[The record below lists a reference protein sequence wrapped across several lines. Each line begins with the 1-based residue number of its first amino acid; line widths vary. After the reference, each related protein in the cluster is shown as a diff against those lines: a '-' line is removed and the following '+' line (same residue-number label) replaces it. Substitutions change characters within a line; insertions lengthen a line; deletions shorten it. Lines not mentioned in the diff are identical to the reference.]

1 MFYPKGDTQINHTNK
16 TLETTQAFSM
26 DHHSRTLAPLFT
38 VSISKAAARP
48 FRCGVIWCW
57 TRIREGIAYE
67 HMIKENIKDKVI
79 YILIYIYIGIYIW
92 VYICTIISTY
102 INDILRI
109 CFTRIWLKDALACLI
124 ILDRQFPTTERWA
137 FQLLHRQ
144 GGEDEDRLKA
154 SDLIRNGLLSWIMLN
169 RCQSCDP
176 MSAVSN
182 LLNSWLLWSS

>member
-79 YILIYIYIGIYIW
+79 YIYI
-92 VYICTIISTY
+92 
-102 INDILRI
+102 
-109 CFTRIWLKDALACLI
+109 
-124 ILDRQFPTTERWA
+124 
-137 FQLLHRQ
+137 
-144 GGEDEDRLKA
+144 
-154 SDLIRNGLLSWIMLN
+154 
-169 RCQSCDP
+169 
-176 MSAVSN
+176 
-182 LLNSWLLWSS
+182 